1 MQISA
6 EISKETKAR
15 LERYSRAHGLKKQ
28 FLIENALLHFLRALD
43 ELPADIIL
51 PPRLIVTE
59 SSGRRLRALIS
70 GKRKPAP
77 ALVELMRV
85 DD

>member
-6 EISKETKAR
+6 QISRETKVR
-15 LERYSRAHGLKKQ
+15 LETYSRAHGIKKQ

-43 ELPADIIL
+43 ELPANVIV

-59 SSGRRLRALIS
+59 RSGRRVASLIA
-70 GKRKPAP
+70 GKRKPAR
-77 ALVELMRV
+77 ALVELMRG